1 MTISKSCE
9 EAQIAVC
16 NRYNDGQANRERA
29 LQQAFKDGAA
39 EMRRIAAHAFRTVG
53 DNKISGIAAAQA
65 IDSFHLPVR
74 LFNVA
79 FDPNELCDDARKPAS
94 RNAATTMGEWRPLPP
109 QN

>member
-39 EMRRIAAHAFRTVG
+39 AMKRIAAHAFRSVG
-53 DNKISGIAAAQA
+53 DSKLSGNAAADA
-65 IDSFHLPVR
+65 IDSFHLPTR
-74 LFNVA
+74 LFNVV
-79 FDPNELCDDARKPAS
+79 FDP
-94 RNAATTMGEWRPLPP
+94 ATSSQDQGEKK
-109 QN
+109 